1 MELRHLRY
9 FIEVAEAENV
19 SRAALKLHVSQP
31 ALSRQIRD
39 LEDELGFEL
48 LERTA
53 KSVRL
58 TEAGR
63 TFLEE
68 SKAVIA
74 RAAEATARAK
84 EIANRSKSEL
94 RLGYAPSLSVSILPH
109 ALRLFQQKVP
119 NGRVLLHDLSSEEML
134 GGLREGKL
142 HAALLAKPVRASVR
156 GLRFEELARYRMRVA
171 LDPGHRLASL
181 SAIALQ
187 QIASEPLIAYSRKDY
202 PEYHE
207 ELERLFATAKAKP
220 KIAEEHDG
228 VTSLV
233 AAVEAGRGIAL
244 VPESMDCFAGPR
256 LKLVSLNPA
265 PAPIIV
271 GLACATGRAEPAV
284 QKFFESARAAAAA
297 ERTRI
302 TSGSALS
309 STVRAS

>member
-9 FIEVAEAENV
+9 FIAVAEAENV

-39 LEDELGFEL
+39 LEEELGFEL

-68 SKAVIA
+68 ATAVIA
-74 RAAEATARAK
+74 RTAEATAKAK
-84 EIANRSKSEL
+84 EVAKRSKSEI

-119 NGRVLLHDLSSEEML
+119 HGRVMLHDLSSEEML
-134 GGLREGKL
+134 EGLREGRL
-142 HAALLAKPVRASVR
+142 HAAILAKPARGSLR
-156 GLRFEELARYRMRVA
+156 GLRFEELARYRMQVA
-171 LDPGHRLASL
+171 LEPKHRLAAASEI
-181 SAIALQ
+181 AIE

-207 ELERLFATAKAKP
+207 ELERLFSRIKARP

-228 VTSLV
+228 VNSLV

-244 VPESMDCFAGPR
+244 VPQSMDCFAGVR
-256 LKLVSLNPA
+256 LKLVALKPA
-265 PAPIIV
+265 PEPIIV
-271 GLACATGRAEPAV
+271 GMACVAGRAEPAV
-284 QKFFESARAAAAA
+284 QQFFESARTAAAA
-297 ERTRI
+297 EKSRFT
-302 TSGSALS
+302 
-309 STVRAS
+309 

>member
-9 FIEVAEAENV
+9 FIAVAEAENV

-39 LEDELGFEL
+39 LEEELGFEL

-63 TFLEE
+63 TFLDEA
-68 SKAVIA
+68 KAVIA
-74 RAAEATARAK
+74 RAAEATGKARAVAERRK
-84 EIANRSKSEL
+84 REI

-134 GGLREGKL
+134 EGLRAGTL
-142 HAALLAKPVRASVR
+142 HAALLAKPARASLR
-156 GLRFEELARYRMRVA
+156 GLRFEELARYRMLVA
-171 LDPGHRLASL
+171 LDPGHRLAGASE
-181 SAIALQ
+181 ITVE
-187 QIASEPLIAYSRKDY
+187 QIAAEPLVAYSRKDY

-207 ELERLFATAKAKP
+207 ELERVFARIKAKP

-256 LKLVSLNPA
+256 LKLLSLTPA
-265 PAPIIV
+265 PEPIVV
-271 GLACATGRAEPAV
+271 GLACAAGRAEPAV
-284 QKFFESARAAAAA
+284 QAFFESARAAAAA
-297 ERTRI
+297 EKSRFT
-302 TSGSALS
+302 
-309 STVRAS
+309 